1 MTTRLTFAERW
12 QDQQHERAFQQQ
24 VMDLARLNGWEVRHI
39 HDSRREV
46 VDQKR
51 GRLLVGDADAAG
63 LPDLIMV
70 RPPVVLFAELKRRR
84 AEASEAQVFFL
95 GLLAGCGPNV
105 LVRLWRPAD
114 WPEIETTLRR

>member
-1 MTTRLTFAERW
+1 MTTRLTNAQRV
-12 QDQQHERAFQQQ
+12 QDQQREREFQRQ
-24 VMDLARLNGWEVRHI
+24 VMDYARLNGWEVRHI

-46 VDQKR
+46 VDRKR

-84 AEASEAQVFFL
+84 GKASDAQVFFL

-105 LVRLWRPAD
+105 RVKLWRPGD
-114 WPEIETTLRR
+114 WSDIETTLRR